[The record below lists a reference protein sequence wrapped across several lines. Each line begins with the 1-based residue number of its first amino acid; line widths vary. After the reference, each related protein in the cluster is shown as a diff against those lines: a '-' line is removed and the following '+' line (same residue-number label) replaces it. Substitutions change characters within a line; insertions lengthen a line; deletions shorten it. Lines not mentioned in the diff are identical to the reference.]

1 MEKINELQKEW
12 DLTNKKE
19 LTTAERYLFY
29 ANPLL
34 FVGKKIIDSIF
45 NSDTSE
51 RQAKAAEELIKQGK
65 ENGVDN
71 MEITIDNTKGFKLNI
86 PIEDVKI
93 DTMIGGDEKMIIKVK
108 YK

>member
-1 MEKINELQKEW
+1 M
-12 DLTNKKE
+12 
-19 LTTAERYLFY
+19 
-29 ANPLL
+29 
-34 FVGKKIIDSIF
+34 VKKIIDSIF

>member
-19 LTTAERYLFY
+19 LTTAECYLFY
-29 ANPLL
+29 VNPLL

-71 MEITIDNTKGFKLNI
+71 MEITIDNTKGIKLNI

-93 DTMIGGDEKMIIKVK
+93 DTMIGVDEKMIIKVK